1 MALIGSKVADTAGTF
16 DKGFPRENARA
27 GLRVAIVSTPRSGNT
42 WLWHLLTA
50 LYDAR
55 GMAAHHPADVPWD
68 NLPDDFVLQLHWRR
82 TDPFLIR
89 LQQHG
94 FQVVVLARHPL
105 DILISIL
112 HFVVHDANTS
122 LWLAGEGGNEQTI
135 RGAMPRSTVF
145 LEYVRSPRAAALL
158 AVGREWWSAS
168 GCHQV
173 RYEELNRDPVGELE
187 RLVKALG
194 RAPRKTSAEAVETS
208 TIPRL
213 RARWQTNHYFWL
225 GKTGLWRCLLPV
237 ADAEA
242 LWPAV
247 QSNLSLYGYPFDPDP
262 GLTGFQADQSW
273 VDLTW
278 PGLFEDLQ
286 SLKRVNHERNVLR
299 SQLEASQKA
308 LQRMTEALTAARQ
321 TLLQSSLELSEANR
335 QVAELREASQQVAA
349 QLAEARQQVAKVGP
363 LGPLTIQ
370 LAKTMRHFS
379 VQHPRVASL
388 IKKVIRRAG

>member
-1 MALIGSKVADTAGTF
+1 MARTGSKIADAAGTAEN
-16 DKGFPRENARA
+16 GFPREKPRA

-50 LYDAR
+50 LYDAP

-68 NLPDDFVLQLHWRR
+68 NLPDDLVLQLHWRR
-82 TDPFLIR
+82 TDAFLIR
-89 LQQHG
+89 LQQQG

-105 DILISIL
+105 DVLISIL

-135 RGAMPRSTVF
+135 RGAMPRSTGF
-145 LEYVRSPRAAALL
+145 LEYARSPRAAALL

-173 RYEELNRDPVGELE
+173 RYEELSRDPVSELE

-194 RAPRKTSAEAVETS
+194 RAPRKTSAEAVETC

-242 LWPAV
+242 LGPAL
-247 QSNLSLYGYPFDPDP
+247 QSNLSVYGYPFDPDP
-262 GLTGFQADQSW
+262 ALTGLQADHNW
-273 VDLTW
+273 VDLIW
-278 PGLFEDLQ
+278 PGLYEDLQ
-286 SLKRVNHERNVLR
+286 SLKRVKHERNDLQ
-299 SQLEASQKA
+299 SQLEASQET
-308 LQRMTEALTAARQ
+308 LHQMTAELTAARQ
-321 TLLQSSLELSEANR
+321 SLLQASLELREANR
-335 QVAELREASQQVAA
+335 QVAELREASQQLAA
-349 QLAEARQQVAKVGP
+349 QLAEANHQVAKVGP
-363 LGPLTIQ
+363 LGPLTLQ
-370 LAKTMRHFS
+370 LAKTMRHFC
-379 VQHPRVASL
+379 VHHPRAASL
-388 IKKVIRRAG
+388 VKKAIRWAG